1 MVNSD
6 DRFLGTFTGRIVATD
21 GIGIEGAVVVL
32 PNDQPQL
39 PLAEAVSDSHGR
51 FNMNV
56 ARFEQVVIHRICH
69 SLKIQANGFA
79 PTYVD
84 QRRLSLFEKGVTNL
98 GEIVMDRGRTYSG
111 RVVNELGKPI
121 VGAIVMYNVIR
132 FNPGSTFIPIGNDI
146 EVATDGNGRFKAS
159 HMGVG
164 IPSIGCYIPG
174 YQYAYYSESQ
184 LANAEDDGQLPDLVL
199 RAEFPI
205 HGVVTNEAGEPMPG
219 VIVSESNRESM
230 TDSNGNF
237 TLHGL
242 GPNSSFQCQI
252 LHPGYARAS
261 KFVDVRDKD
270 LEVLDQVEFSRIADN
285 TDDPEAV
292 PELRRA
298 AKRTMA
304 CLEMVLKRE
313 ANIQGLVVDAETG
326 QPVEY
331 SRIVLCGFTRDA
343 EGSVSLDGC
352 QIANAKQVR
361 PGQFLLTYTTP
372 REYHLTVIAEGYEDG
387 EAFTPGVDKLVP
399 IGGLVVKLKMK
410 DSLVDSPFMVKQSI
424 TGTIQMDGNPISVA
438 RAAIWTKPREADMIN
453 AHMIRGRTSAG
464 DGYVW
469 DTQMVK
475 NGMFSLDVTYP
486 SDKWYVLVETP
497 ERVVALDGPF
507 TIAKGE
513 TKSVELVSRR
523 CGSVDGL
530 VSDFHSIREPL
541 YAILFSDFGLQYEA
555 RIAIDGSFAL
565 NNIFPGKYGLK
576 IGTDAII
583 DSEIPGHE
591 KELTEEEC
599 WEWNQ
604 LPSDPWKRAFE
615 IEVQE
620 GEVLSGIKVEFQS

>member
-1 MVNSD
+1 MANND
-6 DRFLGTFTGRIVATD
+6 EQALGTFTGRIVTTD

-32 PNDQPQL
+32 PNDQPHL
-39 PLAEAVSDSHGR
+39 PLAEAVSDSDGR
-51 FNMNV
+51 FFMSV
-56 ARFEQVVIHRICH
+56 ARFEEVVIHRICH
-69 SLKIQANGFA
+69 SLKVQANGFA

-84 QRRLSLFEKGVTNL
+84 QRHLSLYDKAVTNL
-98 GEIVMDRGRTYSG
+98 GEIVMDRGRTYTG

-121 VGAIVMYNVIR
+121 LGATVTCNVIR
-132 FNPGSTFIPIGNDI
+132 FNPGSTFNPIGNDI
-146 EVATDGNGRFKAS
+146 EVSTDENGWFKAS

-164 IPSIGCYIPG
+164 IPSIGCYILG
-174 YQYAYYSESQ
+174 YQYAYYSETQ
-184 LANAEDDGQLPDLVL
+184 LANAEDNGHLLDLVL
-199 RAEFPI
+199 RAELPI

-219 VIVSESNRESM
+219 VIVSESNRDSM

-261 KFVDVRDKD
+261 KLVDVRDKY

-285 TDDPEAV
+285 TDEPEAV

-298 AKRTMA
+298 AKRTMP
-304 CLEMVLKRE
+304 CLEIELKRE
-313 ANIQGLVVDAETG
+313 ATMQGFVVDAETG

-331 SRIVLCGFTRDA
+331 SRIALCGFTRDA
-343 EGSVSLDGC
+343 EGSILLDGC
-352 QIANAKQVR
+352 QIANAEQLR

-399 IGGLVVKLKMK
+399 IDGLVVKLKKK
-410 DSLVDSPFMVKQSI
+410 DSLVDSPVMVKQSI
-424 TGTIQMDGNPISVA
+424 KGTIQLDGNPISVA
-438 RAAIWTKPREADMIN
+438 RAAIWTIPREEDVIN
-453 AHMIRGRTSAG
+453 AHVIRGRTSAG

-475 NGMFSLDVTYP
+475 NGMFSLDVSYP

-497 ERVVALDGPF
+497 ERVVALGGPF

-513 TKSVELVSRR
+513 SKSVELISRR
-523 CGSVDGL
+523 CGSVYGQ
-530 VSDFHSIREPL
+530 VSNFHTIREPL
-541 YAILFSDFGLQYEA
+541 YAILFSDIGLQFETRVA
-555 RIAIDGSFAL
+555 NDGSFSL
-565 NNIFPGKYGLK
+565 ENIFPGKYGLK
-576 IGTDAII
+576 IGTDAFI

-591 KELTEEEC
+591 KELSEEEC

-604 LPSDPWKRAFE
+604 VPSDPWKLAFE
-615 IEVQE
+615 IQVQE
-620 GEVLSGIKVEFQS
+620 GEVLSGINVEFQR